1 MIISKQKYEILDS
14 TNKKARELAFNS
26 APEGTLIIAKE
37 QTEGRGRLG
46 RSWDSTKGEDIIMS
60 MILRPDIPA
69 ENFSML
75 TIIAALA
82 VNKAIR
88 KESGLNSK
96 IKWPN
101 DIVFE
106 GKKLCGILTEAS
118 FSGRNGFAVVGIGIN
133 VNSTAFAE
141 AISMKAGSLRQLTG
155 RVFDTEIIIDSVW
168 KEFDEYYEI
177 LKTDGDLR
185 NLVEEYNSLTVN
197 YHTPVAR
204 TDYNDEEPVSG
215 TAMGI
220 DEKGHLIVNSDDGRK
235 LFLYSG
241 EIQ

>member
-26 APEGTLIIAKE
+26 APEGTLVIAKE

-46 RSWDSTKGEDIIMS
+46 RSWESTIGEDIIMS

-88 KESGLNSK
+88 KESGLDSK

-106 GKKLCGILTEAS
+106 GKKLCGILTETS

-168 KEFDEYYEI
+168 KEFGEYYEI
-177 LKTDGDLR
+177 LKSDGDLR

-204 TDYNDEEPVSG
+204 TDYNNEEPVSG
-215 TAMGI
+215 IAMGI

-235 LFLYSG
+235 LLLYSG